1 MHTRTL
7 ELDVETIY
15 GSLLK
20 DADAVY
26 ACQFDGKGGI
36 TPIDINVSATPAQPF
51 WQHLDYH
58 NTKSYQWIMD
68 TNLLPEPIKAGL
80 AGESLRPKVI
90 RTGNG
95 TMITLRTI
103 NNNES
108 ERPDQLVTFRIYINA
123 KIIISSRHRK
133 VHSLEQVLSDLQ
145 NGIGAKTTGHWLVEM
160 IDAITDEVG
169 NFIEDL
175 HDNLIE
181 LENMT
186 LEQQMPGRGE
196 LALLRKQLIILR
208 RYMAPQRDVFS
219 RLASEKFPWMS
230 DEDRRRMQEISDRL
244 GRELDDLDGC
254 IARTAIIADE
264 IASMLADAM
273 NRRTYTMSLLAMIF
287 LPTTFLTGLF
297 GVNLG
302 GIPGNEYYLGFS
314 IFCLLLLGLILFVA
328 WWLRRSKWL

>member
-1 MHTRTL
+1 M
-7 ELDVETIY
+7 DVETIY
-15 GSLLK
+15 GSSLK

-26 ACQFDGKGGI
+26 TCQFDGDGGI
-36 TPIDINVSATPAQPF
+36 TPININVPATPAQPF

-58 NTKSYQWIMD
+58 NSRSYRWIMD
-68 TNLLPEPIKAGL
+68 TDLLPEPIKTGL
-80 AGESLRPKVI
+80 AGESLRPKMI
-90 RTGNG
+90 RTGDG

-108 ERPDQLVTFRIYINA
+108 ERPEQLVTFRIYIND
-123 KIIISSRHRK
+123 KIIVSSCHRE
-133 VHSLEQVLSDLQ
+133 VHSLGQVLSDLQ
-145 NGIGAKTTGHWLVEM
+145 NGIGAKATGHWLVEM
-160 IDAITDEVG
+160 VDTITDEVG

-181 LENMT
+181 LENT
-186 LEQQMPGRGE
+186 ILDQQMPGRGE

-219 RLASEKFPWMS
+219 RLASERFPWMS

-244 GRELDDLDGC
+244 GRELDDLDGS
-254 IARTAIIADE
+254 IARTAVISDE
-264 IASMLADAM
+264 ITSMMADAM

-314 IFCLLLLGLILFVA
+314 VFCLLLLGLILFVA